1 MIPVKH
7 SIEGNKKNPKLEIC
21 GIFSKR
27 KLNENL
33 GDARVQNRDTLN
45 QSATKN
51 YSEKKK
57 SNKEELQRM
66 CDQQLAYHI

>member
-57 SNKEELQRM
+57 KK
-66 CDQQLAYHI
+66 